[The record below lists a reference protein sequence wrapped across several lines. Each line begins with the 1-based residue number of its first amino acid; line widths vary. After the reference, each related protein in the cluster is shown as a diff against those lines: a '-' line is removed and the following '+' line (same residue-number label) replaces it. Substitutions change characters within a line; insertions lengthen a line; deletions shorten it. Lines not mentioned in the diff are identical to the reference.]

1 MDATKLKYLA
11 ALSML
16 LDHIGAVFLPSGSA
30 LYLALRLAG
39 RLAFPVF
46 AWFLAEGCRKSG
58 NRKNYLLRLGLFALV
73 SEGPYLLVFHAGGG
87 RASVLVTFFL
97 AAGAML
103 LFERLRPSLPLPT
116 ALLPLLGALV
126 LAGLLGTDYG
136 FPGVLLVAGLYLLGE
151 ERQKKLLFLGLW
163 CGGFYL
169 LWQPAAGLL
178 AWLPAGLWTPRFREL
193 VTGYLLRNLLPQL
206 GYALAA
212 GLSLPLLAR
221 YSGARGAD
229 HRWFF
234 YWFYPLHLL
243 ILFLLSRIFF

>member
-1 MDATKLKYLA
+1 MDTTKLKYLA
-11 ALSML
+11 AFSML
-16 LDHIGAVFLPSGSA
+16 VDHIGALLFPCSSVF
-30 LYLALRLAG
+30 YLILRLAG

-46 AWFLAEGCRKSG
+46 AWFIAEGCQKTRDRK
-58 NRKNYLLRLGLFALV
+58 KYLIRLGLFALV

-103 LFERLRPSLPLPT
+103 LFERLRRTLPLPT

-126 LAGLLGTDYG
+126 LAELLGSDYG
-136 FPGVLLVAGLYLLGE
+136 FPGVLLIAGLYLMGE
-151 ERQKKLLFLGLW
+151 NHPKKLFFVGLW
-163 CGGFYL
+163 CVCFYL
-169 LWQPAAGLL
+169 LWQPGAGLL
-178 AWLPAGLWTPRFREL
+178 AWLPAGLLTPRLGEI
-193 VTGYLLRNLLPQL
+193 VTSYFLQNLLPQL

-212 GLSLPLLAR
+212 CLSIPLLAQ
-221 YSGARGAD
+221 YNGARGAG

-243 ILFLLSRIFF
+243 VLFLISLIFS